1 MKNYFKK
8 FSIMFVMALMV
19 VLGCATSAFA
29 ATDDWVVGTSNLH
42 NTPENSAVVGKELAA
57 PEVGWN
63 RYDDSNSML
72 AYKNTTLQDKLVH
85 NPPYTFY
92 AGSTD
97 YWSYTRAHLQ
107 KDSVLK
113 FCFYGDKFRIIS
125 DKYHPYRTG
134 TISLTIDGEKKNVNL
149 IDNSQSLLEPQILQY
164 ESEKMNLAKH
174 IVVVTCDSNY
184 TSDGFIL
191 DSIDIKDGK
200 LLPYSDESITV
211 DHSSMNLTE
220 GDSSQLTAI
229 TTPSAIGVTWIS
241 SDPSVATI
249 EVDPTNGKLIKVNA
263 IKEGTCTITAT
274 TADGLTATC
283 TVTVTK
289 ENKSI
294 SLNKPSTNLI
304 MDDSETLIATTTPAG
319 ISVKWSSSDTSVAT
333 VDSNGKVTAI
343 GAGTA
348 TITATT
354 LDGSNLSASCLVTVV
369 PKGDGPTP
377 AGSEYITNI
386 AHAKGTNTN
395 NPGGEVTIIFH
406 GTADTTLSVVKTADA
421 KDVWIGDNFTYT
433 LVITNTGAKTAKAV
447 VVNDP
452 APNHIDFNVSG
463 VTTTQGS
470 VDSSSTS
477 KNIIVNVGD
486 IPPAGTVTIKVPAT
500 VIA

>member
-1 MKNYFKK
+1 
-8 FSIMFVMALMV
+8 
-19 VLGCATSAFA
+19 
-29 ATDDWVVGTSNLH
+29 
-42 NTPENSAVVGKELAA
+42 
-57 PEVGWN
+57 
-63 RYDDSNSML
+63 
-72 AYKNTTLQDKLVH
+72 
-85 NPPYTFY
+85 
-92 AGSTD
+92 
-97 YWSYTRAHLQ
+97 
-107 KDSVLK
+107 
-113 FCFYGDKFRIIS
+113 
-125 DKYHPYRTG
+125 
-134 TISLTIDGEKKNVNL
+134 LTIDGEKKNVNL

-200 LLPYSDESITV
+200 LLPYSDESITL

-283 TVTVTK
+283 VVTVTLK
-289 ENKSI
+289 GTDPNP
-294 SLNKPSTNLI
+294 KPT
-304 MDDSETLIATTTPAG
+304 
-319 ISVKWSSSDTSVAT
+319 DTDKIV
-333 VDSNGKVTAI
+333 
-343 GAGTA
+343 
-348 TITATT
+348 
-354 LDGSNLSASCLVTVV
+354 
-369 PKGDGPTP
+369 
-377 AGSEYITNI
+377 NI
-386 AHAKGTNTN
+386 AHAKGDNTN
-395 NPGGEVTIIFH
+395 NAGGEVTIIFH
-406 GTADTTLSVVKTADA
+406 GTADTTLSVVKTADV
-421 KDVWIGDNFTYT
+421 KEVWIGDNFTYT
-433 LVITNTGAKTAKAV
+433 LVITNTGTKTAKAV

-452 APNHIDFNVSG
+452 APNHINFNVSG

-486 IPPAGTVTIKVPAT
+486 ILPGGTVTIKVPAT
-500 VIA
+500 VIL